1 MRAGFRH
8 LRLAGTAL
16 AVATLLT
23 LVLPA
28 GVQAD
33 QAGPAA
39 AALGGPAAAWFDG
52 PAAAWFDG
60 PAAITLSSSAPG
72 TLNGA
77 FVALGDSFA
86 AGDLIPRSPSG
97 TPAGC
102 LRSSH
107 SYGADAAAA
116 LGMTR
121 YVNAA
126 CTGATTADMTRPQ
139 SVLLGTNPPQ
149 LSFLAPDDSV
159 VTLTIGGDDIG
170 FLGILETCANLGL
183 TDLFGNPCQRHYT
196 NGGTDQLLAAINATA
211 PKVAGVLQ
219 QIHARAPGARVL
231 LVGYPD
237 ILPSTGD
244 GCWPLVPFAFGD
256 VPYLRTIEI
265 DVNQMLASAAAAD
278 GATFVDTY
286 TATTGH
292 DACQPASVK
301 DVEGLLPTSPA
312 YPFHPNQRGQQIM
325 ADQVLAALGR

>member
-1 MRAGFRH
+1 MRAGLRP

-16 AVATLLT
+16 AVAMLLT

-33 QAGPAA
+33 RAHPAA
-39 AALGGPAAAWFDG
+39 AALGGSRTARLTGLAAAESAG
-52 PAAAWFDG
+52 
-60 PAAITLSSSAPG
+60 SAPG
-72 TLNGA
+72 TLSGP

-86 AGDLIPRSPSG
+86 AGDLIPSSPSG

-107 SYGADAAAA
+107 NYSADSAAV

-126 CTGATTADMTRPQ
+126 CTGATTADLTRPE
-139 SVLLGTNPPQ
+139 SVPLGTNPPQ

-170 FLGILETCANLGL
+170 FLGILQTCARLGL
-183 TDLFGNPCQRHYT
+183 TDLFGDPCQRHYT
-196 NGGTDQLLAAINATA
+196 AGGTDQLVAAINAAA
-211 PKVAGVLQ
+211 PKVAAALR
-219 QIHARAPGARVL
+219 QIRALAPRARVL

-237 ILPSTGD
+237 ILPGTGD
-244 GCWPLVPFAFGD
+244 GCWPLVPFALGD
-256 VPYLRTIEI
+256 VPYLNRIEL
-265 DVNQMLASAAAAD
+265 DANQMLATTAQAD
-278 GATFVDTY
+278 GVTFVDTY
-286 TATTGH
+286 TATIGH

-301 DVEGLLPTSPA
+301 DVEALIPASPA
-312 YPFHPNQRGQQIM
+312 YPFHPNQRGQQVM
-325 ADQVLAALGR
+325 ADQVLAALAG